1 VAPCDEPAGGLAG
14 GRACRRTRTA
24 EELGGAGS
32 SRAREEED
40 RFGISFVLYCC
51 PPILPHSK
59 YKVYKFMGQAPI
71 QPCGPVA
78 VLLARILKAEMKK
91 IDI

>member
-1 VAPCDEPAGGLAG
+1 VTNQPEDWLEEELAG
-14 GRACRRTRTA
+14 VHARRRSSAAPARVEHGRKKIG
-24 EELGGAGS
+24 L
-32 SRAREEED
+32 
-40 RFGISFVLYCC
+40 GISFVLYCC